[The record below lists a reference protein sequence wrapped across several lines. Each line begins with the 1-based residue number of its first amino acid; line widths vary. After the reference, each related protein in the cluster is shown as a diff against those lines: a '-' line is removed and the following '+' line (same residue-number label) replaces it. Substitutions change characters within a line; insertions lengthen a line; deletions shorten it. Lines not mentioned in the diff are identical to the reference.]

1 MSTPSQRPVAL
12 LVDRESEQRELTAE
26 ILESLGHE
34 VHVAASQRE
43 AERRLE
49 DTLYDYA
56 LVDLEIPWA
65 RGRDPKVER
74 GLNLISHAAKLPL
87 ARRPGVIATTA
98 LGRDHELC
106 RRAFHAGADDF
117 LKKPYERE
125 SEWPAP
131 RIRRLL
137 AEPRRLRSRGPI
149 SLGSG
154 LERGLDRGPEIVLI
168 GNEHRRRSE
177 LKIDGLEVELA
188 RQQFHVFVHLCAHV
202 HARPGEFLPLRSL
215 AGIASGHR
223 QALARVRRAFEDQIP
238 GFWPKVAERD
248 GSGGVRLR
256 IEPSNISVD
265 PRLDQRLARLFARG
279 EASSGSGR
287 GNNPSHA
294 PAPGLAPDLDLDPPA
309 RVRGRTTRR

>member
-1 MSTPSQRPVAL
+1 MTTTLSQRPVAL
-12 LVDRESEQRELTAE
+12 VVDCETEQCELTAE

-34 VHVAASQRE
+34 VHVATSQCE
-43 AERRLE
+43 AEQRLE

-56 LVDLEIPWA
+56 LVDLAIPWA
-65 RGRDPKVER
+65 HGRDPKVER

-117 LKKPYERE
+117 LKKPYDRE

-137 AEPRRLRSRGPI
+137 AQPRRLRSRGPMPGP
-149 SLGSG
+149 SPASR
-154 LERGLDRGPEIVLI
+154 EPREHEPEIVLI

-177 LKIDGLEVELA
+177 LEIDGRHMALA
-188 RQQFHVFVHLCAHV
+188 RQQFHVFVHLCAHA
-202 HARPGEFLPLRSL
+202 HAHPGEFLPLRSL
-215 AGIASGHR
+215 PGVASGHR
-223 QALARVRRAFEDQIP
+223 QALGRVRRAFDEQLP
-238 GFWPKVAERD
+238 GAWPKLAERD

-256 IEPSNISVD
+256 IGPGNISLD
-265 PRLDQRLARLFARG
+265 PRLDHELAELFAR
-279 EASSGSGR
+279 
-287 GNNPSHA
+287 
-294 PAPGLAPDLDLDPPA
+294 
-309 RVRGRTTRR
+309 

>member
-1 MSTPSQRPVAL
+1 MTTLLPRPVAL
-12 LVDRESEQRELTAE
+12 VVDCESEQRELTAE

-34 VHVAASQRE
+34 VHVATSQRE
-43 AERRLE
+43 AEQCLE

-56 LVDLEIPWA
+56 LVDLEIPCA
-65 RGRDPKVER
+65 CGRDPKIER

-117 LKKPYERE
+117 LKKPYDRE

-137 AEPRRLRSRGPI
+137 AQPRRLQSRRASAP
-149 SLGSG
+149 
-154 LERGLDRGPEIVLI
+154 RTDRASEHEPEIVLI

-177 LKIDGLEVELA
+177 VAIDGRRVGLA
-188 RQQFHVFVHLCAHV
+188 RQQFQVFVHLCAHA
-202 HARPGEFLPLRSL
+202 HTRPGEFVPLRSL
-215 AGIASGHR
+215 PGIASGHR
-223 QALARVRRAFEDQIP
+223 QALGRVRRAFDEQLP
-238 GFWPKVAERD
+238 GFWPNVTERD

-256 IEPSNISVD
+256 VGPANISVD
-265 PRLDQRLARLFARG
+265 PRLEDRLAAMFHR
-279 EASSGSGR
+279 S
-287 GNNPSHA
+287 
-294 PAPGLAPDLDLDPPA
+294 
-309 RVRGRTTRR
+309 